1 MPLQVHERHREP
13 VATGS
18 VKSGRFIL
26 AAVHVL
32 SITSAPRTID
42 LVRRGVFQ
50 SCAAK
55 AARSGLLPGSLSVV
69 LSYCIKTLPLNK
81 PVFGV
86 LLEDFHDTLLFRG
99 V

>member
-1 MPLQVHERHREP
+1 M
-13 VATGS
+13 
-18 VKSGRFIL
+18 KSGRFIL

-32 SITSAPRTID
+32 SITSAARTID

-55 AARSGLLPGSLSVV
+55 AARSGPLPGSLSVV
-69 LSYCIKTLPLNK
+69 LSSCIKALPLNK

-86 LLEDFHDTLLFRG
+86 LFQEFRDALVFCG
-99 V
+99 AQCVPFTK